1 MRHEIKL
8 FNGGAS
14 LQSFGEGG
22 YWYTPLPLLWNIC
35 TGIWAAVA
43 LSSGAFIWAALA
55 AVLFIAL
62 PAMYLTH
69 SEAGMNDEQIEL
81 WQFTRILD
89 KERQIRL
96 GITREFVMD
105 EFMLMDKSDRFNL
118 RRKVRQLANDYV
130 EMRKVEQRNAFAGI
144 EVIKAVD
151 EVHAEVEREIQIN
164 NDAHNETKELLS

>member
-1 MRHEIKL
+1 
-8 FNGGAS
+8 
-14 LQSFGEGG
+14 
-22 YWYTPLPLLWNIC
+22 
-35 TGIWAAVA
+35 
-43 LSSGAFIWAALA
+43 
-55 AVLFIAL
+55 
-62 PAMYLTH
+62 
-69 SEAGMNDEQIEL
+69 MNDEQIEL